1 MMIDALRQQL
11 TRLQKPASL
20 AESPAMLPLGVTAV
34 DDVLGGGLLRGAL
47 HEIAA
52 ASETHL
58 PAATGFTLGL
68 AALSSSSSFRGANA
82 VREPGIQRQP
92 ASPYLDSGSAPLAR
106 PGMTASEA
114 TSNQSNK
121 HLVWIAE
128 DMALAESGVPYGA
141 GLEAFGLSPQRL
153 VIVAVAHR
161 HELMTAMEE
170 ALRCRAVSAVLG
182 EVRNGALDA
191 VAVRRLSLA
200 ASDSGALAFLLR
212 AQPPHDA
219 STAATRWVVS
229 ASSSVIEKNF
239 GPGAPRFAVHLTR
252 NRRGPS
258 ASWIL
263 EWRNPDD
270 RFVLAASHEPVAA
283 PLRHRSHQKVA

>member
-1 MMIDALRQQL
+1 MMLDALRQQL
-11 TRLQKPASL
+11 TRLQKPVGI
-20 AESPAMLPLGVTAV
+20 AEGPAVLPLGVSAV

-52 ASETHL
+52 ASEAHL

-68 AALSSSSSFRGANA
+68 AAL
-82 VREPGIQRQP
+82 
-92 ASPYLDSGSAPLAR
+92 
-106 PGMTASEA
+106 A
-114 TSNQSNK
+114 TGNK

-141 GLEAFGLSPQRL
+141 GLEAFGLSPERL

-161 HELMTAMEE
+161 HELMAAVEE
-170 ALRCRAVSAVLG
+170 ALRCRTVGAVLG

-200 ASDSGALAFLLR
+200 ASDSGAPAFLLR

-229 ASSSVIEKNF
+229 ASSSVIERTF

-270 RFVLAASHEPVAA
+270 RFVLTTHAEPVVA
-283 PLRHRSHQKVA
+283 PLRHRPHQKVA

>member
-1 MMIDALRQQL
+1 MLDALRQQL
-11 TRLQKPASL
+11 TRLQKPAGL
-20 AESPAMLPLGVTAV
+20 AEGPAVLPLDVSAV

-52 ASETHL
+52 AGEAHL

-68 AALSSSSSFRGANA
+68 AALAG
-82 VREPGIQRQP
+82 G
-92 ASPYLDSGSAPLAR
+92 
-106 PGMTASEA
+106 
-114 TSNQSNK
+114 NK

-141 GLEAFGLSPQRL
+141 ALEAFGLSPKRL
-153 VIVAVAHR
+153 VIVSAAHR
-161 HELMTAMEE
+161 HELMAAMEE
-170 ALRCRAVSAVLG
+170 ALHCRAVGVVLG
-182 EVRNGALDA
+182 EMRNGPLDA

-200 ASDSGALAFLLR
+200 AGDSGALALLLR
-212 AQPPHDA
+212 AQPAHDA
-219 STAATRWVVS
+219 STAATRWTVQAAPS
-229 ASSSVIEKNF
+229 AAPGHREF
-239 GPGAPRFAVHLTR
+239 GAPRFAVHLTR

-270 RFVLAASHEPVAA
+270 RFVLATHAEPVAA
-283 PLRHRSHQKVA
+283 PLRHRPHQKVA